1 MFLCFF
7 LFFNVFYE
15 KHFVA
20 YAESLYFI
28 MLRINL
34 QSVAVMLL

>member
-1 MFLCFF
+1 
-7 LFFNVFYE
+7 VFIY

-20 YAESLYFI
+20 YAESLHFS
-28 MLRINL
+28 MLQINL